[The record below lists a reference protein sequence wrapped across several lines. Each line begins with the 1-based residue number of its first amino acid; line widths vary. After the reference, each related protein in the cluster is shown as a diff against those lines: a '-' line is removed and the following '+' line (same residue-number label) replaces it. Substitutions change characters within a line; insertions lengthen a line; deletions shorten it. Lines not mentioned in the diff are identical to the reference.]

1 MRSCSASASFSSEG
15 NQVLARIPYVGRQ
28 CVVGTFLKGS
38 VAALDDAF
46 AGLDCCIRTEEFAC
60 DETCRVHGSA

>member
-1 MRSCSASASFSSEG
+1 MASFSAKW
-15 NQVLARIPYVGRQ
+15 NQVLAGVPDVGGQ
-28 CVVGTFLKGS
+28 GVVGAFFEGA

>member
-1 MRSCSASASFSSEG
+1 MTSFSSKG
-15 NQVLARIPYVGRQ
+15 DQVLAGVPDVGGQ
-28 CVVGTFLKGS
+28 GIVGTLFEGA

-46 AGLDCCIRTEEFAC
+46 AGLDCCIPAEEFGC